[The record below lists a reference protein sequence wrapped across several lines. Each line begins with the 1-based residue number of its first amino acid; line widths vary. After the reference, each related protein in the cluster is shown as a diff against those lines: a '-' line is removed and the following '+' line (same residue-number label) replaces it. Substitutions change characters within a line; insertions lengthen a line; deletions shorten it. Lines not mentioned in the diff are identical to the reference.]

1 MMPNPKFQR
10 PMPGR
15 QQGAALVIG
24 LFILLIASFL
34 AVASLN
40 NATVQER
47 MASNSEKVQK
57 ALRAA
62 ESAVEDQVRT
72 AITDFSSFSAAHGEY
87 GKTNPNWPSEAYDI
101 GDEFDYEIV
110 RSLSVAGFAGVAA
123 ARGQAQDAA
132 RFLGAVDANLDRI
145 GIRFEPADAAD
156 IERYV
161 IAAREALGAATYQQL
176 ASQGAASPWAAIR
189 VEARAYGV

>member
-101 GDEFDYEIV
+101 GDSDISTVVQVISIGETH
-110 RSLSVAGFAGVAA
+110 LSSGYGMNADQGSTA
-123 ARGQAQDAA
+123 
-132 RFLGAVDANLDRI
+132 LP
-145 GIRFEPADAAD
+145 GIRFEAVATSA
-156 IERYV
+156 V
-161 IAAREALGAATYQQL
+161 AGSGARVTVT
-176 ASQGAASPWAAIR
+176 QGLD
-189 VEARAYGV
+189 YN